1 MVEVVREEGKGGVR
15 GQGMSAEW
23 SESRKQRQTERGR
36 DCGK

>member
-15 GQGMSAEW
+15 GQGMS
-23 SESRKQRQTERGR
+23 ESRKQRQQRQTERGR